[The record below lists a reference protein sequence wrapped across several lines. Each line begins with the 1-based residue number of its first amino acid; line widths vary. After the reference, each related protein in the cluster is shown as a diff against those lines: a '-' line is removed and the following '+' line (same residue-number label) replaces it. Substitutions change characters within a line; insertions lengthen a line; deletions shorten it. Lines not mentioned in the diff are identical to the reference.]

1 VTEALERAFKEAQ
14 ALPGQVQ
21 LEIAEMRW
29 NKLLT
34 QPQSEVMLRAMAI
47 EAIAEDDAGLTRESG
62 ETW

>member
-14 ALPGQVQ
+14 ALPGQEQ